1 MSNFI
6 SFDEGY
12 YNLTTNGLICTVV
25 LLILVLI
32 LTAILAIR
40 WQDTGKVRAR
50 DLTITAACLAL
61 AFVTSYIK
69 IEWVWGGS
77 VTLFSMFFI
86 CYVGYLYGAK
96 LSFAAAAAYSILQFL
111 QSGGAY
117 MLSPFQV
124 CCDYFFAFTALGIA
138 GLWYKK
144 NHGLVVGYIVACL
157 LRGLFHTIGG
167 QIYWLSYM
175 PDNFPKAF
183 AAFYSPIYNYSY
195 ILSEMILT
203 LLVLSLPPVK
213 KAIARL
219 TEYARA

>member
-12 YNLTTNGLICTVV
+12 YNLTKTGLTCTVI
-25 LLILVLI
+25 LLILILI
-32 LTAILAIR
+32 LIAFLAIKK
-40 WQDTGKVRAR
+40 QDTGKISTKQ
-50 DLTITAACLAL
+50 LTITGACLAL
-61 AFVTSYIK
+61 AFITSYIK
-69 IEWVWGGS
+69 IEWAWGGS
-77 VTLFSMFFI
+77 ITLFSMFFI
-86 CYVGYLYGAK
+86 CFIGYLFGAK
-96 LSFAAAAAYSILQFL
+96 LGFAAAFAYSILQFL

-144 NHGLVVGYIVACL
+144 KHGLVVGYIVACL
-157 LRGLFHTIGG
+157 VRGLFHTIGG

-175 PDNFPKAF
+175 PEDFPQTF

-195 ILSEMILT
+195 ILTEMALT
-203 LLVLSLPPVK
+203 LIVINLPPVK
-213 KAIARL
+213 KAIERL
-219 TEYARA
+219 SL